1 MDINI
6 SQCSTIDMHI
16 HSCYSEDGEYAPAAL
31 IQMCIDAGISI
42 MAIADHNC
50 VKGAREALLLKADLE
65 AYNNTRICCYPA
77 IEIDCT
83 YQNVNFHVLGYNIDL
98 DSADFDVIEQ
108 NVRKQCLSVSRER
121 LGLINEFG
129 GFQLTPSDLN
139 AVTAGS
145 YWCEHWTGEAF
156 AEALLTNPSYKESD
170 LLKPYRKNGTRSDN
184 PYVNFYWDYFSQGT
198 PCHISM
204 SYPEMEDVIH
214 LIHRNHGKAVL
225 AHPGMNLKGNYD
237 MLDLILTLGI
247 DGLEAYS
254 SYHDPHTV
262 EWFVSKARQNHLFV
276 TMGSDFHGKTKPGI
290 KLGS

>member
-121 LGLINEFG
+121 LRLINEFG

-145 YWCEHWTGEAF
+145 YWSEHWTGEAF

-237 MLDLILTLGI
+237 MLDLILPLGI

-254 SYHDPHTV
+254 SYHDPNTV